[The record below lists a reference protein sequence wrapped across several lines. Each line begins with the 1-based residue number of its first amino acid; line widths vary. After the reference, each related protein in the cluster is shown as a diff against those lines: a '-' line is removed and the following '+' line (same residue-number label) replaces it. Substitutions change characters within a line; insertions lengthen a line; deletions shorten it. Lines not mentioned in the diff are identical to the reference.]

1 MGKSRRWGNESVYP
15 VVSKLIVKMGIT
27 MMGGLFGNITSDVQ
41 NLVPHVS
48 REESRTLHAFKYLVS
63 RIIIEYVT

>member
-1 MGKSRRWGNESVYP
+1 
-15 VVSKLIVKMGIT
+15 
-27 MMGGLFGNITSDVQ
+27 MGGLFGNITSDVQ